1 MTAVNAR
8 IMQEAIAR
16 ANIRE
21 VAGAKSNPVIV
32 QWIRAMLPRFRGSD
46 ATAWCSAFVFE
57 VCSSAGADIDE
68 DVNVAA
74 RSWRKAGRLISLNH
88 AQQGDIVIL
97 SRPGGASWQGHV
109 GFYCHHD
116 SRRITLLG
124 GNQNNRVCFRSYPVG
139 RLVQVRRLSGLECV
153 AAP

>member
-1 MTAVNAR
+1 MTAVNAK

-16 ANIRE
+16 ADIRE

-57 VCSSAGADIDE
+57 VASAAGADIDE

-74 RSWRKAGRLISLNH
+74 RSWRKAGTQVCLND
-88 AQQGDIVIL
+88 AQQGDVVIL

-109 GFYCHHD
+109 GFYCRH
-116 SRRITLLG
+116 IVLLG
-124 GNQNNRVCFRSYPVG
+124 GNQNNRVRFKSYPVG
-139 RLVQVRRLSGLECV
+139 RLVQVRRLSALAPVV
-153 AAP
+153 AP